1 MRLTCEKR
9 QMPLAYDM
17 LFINQYKKYEHK
29 IKPKHKKNQ
38 KRQKKTG
45 QHAGRT
51 TALLTVGTKEA
62 ITHCN
67 TFLIAGQ
74 TDMLLP
80 PLTV

>member
-1 MRLTCEKR
+1 MNTKSSLSIRKTKR
-9 QMPLAYDM
+9 D
-17 LFINQYKKYEHK
+17 
-29 IKPKHKKNQ
+29 
-38 KRQKKTG
+38 KKTG

-67 TFLIAGQ
+67 TFLIARQ

>member
-38 KRQKKTG
+38 KRQKK
-45 QHAGRT
+45 
-51 TALLTVGTKEA
+51 LV
-62 ITHCN
+62 N
-67 TFLIAGQ
+67 TREEPQPCSQWAQRKL
-74 TDMLLP
+74 
-80 PLTV
+80 